1 MVKNSQKSWK
11 RYVFNRH
18 LIFIIIGLI
27 SVFLLIVNSMIFF
40 KNVDRHRYAEVS
52 IGGYYNDFLPTSE
65 LVKLSENL
73 PTNPDLNE
81 LKEIAKTISITL
93 IPAGRYLDFHE
104 NWLLWLIS
112 FVSEQVIGSGGRL
125 KSEQFIRP
133 HEYLSNRI
141 IYGGQGN
148 CSESAVVFRTF
159 LKEMGIKSREVGML
173 GHHVL
178 ELEYKNNWYLADAN
192 QGIIFPSDFD
202 LLGESEGK
210 YYLRKE
216 LENSNTCR
224 VDFKTYEQLVDN
236 LLWRTSS
243 SYIPK
248 MARIQYISIILVWFI
263 PFAAMLFAYLLLYK
277 KVFRNRKTVIGTII
291 SCILV
296 ASICYIYINLSER
309 KLKIGA
315 LLNRPDAQYELAF
328 ITHMR
333 GLTWYP
339 EDSRKLHNQAVLYLK
354 QASSQGHVDANI
366 QLGMIFY
373 KGFWSQTINLEES
386 KKWFNKA
393 ANLGSY
399 KALYFLGK
407 IYELENNEKAFDMYQ
422 SASPYIPEA
431 ALRLGILRNKGL
443 MK

>member
-1 MVKNSQKSWK
+1 MIEREQKLWK
-11 RYVFNRH
+11 RWVFNRH
-18 LIFIIIGLI
+18 LIFIIIGLM

-40 KNVDRHRYAEVS
+40 KDVDRHRYDEVS
-52 IGGYYNDFLPTSE
+52 MSGNSILPGYYNSILPTSE
-65 LVKLSENL
+65 LVRLSENL
-73 PTNPDLNE
+73 PANPDLDK
-81 LKEIAKTISITL
+81 LKDIAKTISKTL
-93 IPAGRYLDFHE
+93 IPTGRFLDFHE
-104 NWLLWLIS
+104 NWLLWLMS
-112 FVSEQVIGSGGRL
+112 FKI
-125 KSEQFIRP
+125 EQFIRP
-133 HEYLSNRI
+133 SEYLSNRI

-148 CSESAVVFRTF
+148 CSESTVVFRTF
-159 LKEMGIKSREVGML
+159 LKEMGIKSREVGLL

-210 YYLRKE
+210 YYLSKE

-224 VDFKTYEQLVDN
+224 IDAKRYGQLVDN

-243 SYIPK
+243 SYTSR
-248 MARIQYISIILVWFI
+248 MARIQYISVILVWFI
-263 PFAAMLFAYLLLYK
+263 PFAAIFFAYLFLYK
-277 KVFRNRKTVIGTII
+277 KVFWNRKIRIGII
-291 SCILV
+291 LSCILV
-296 ASICYIYINLSER
+296 ASICYIYINLSEI
-309 KLKIGA
+309 KLKIGS

-333 GLTWYP
+333 GLTWYQ
-339 EDSRKLHNQAVLYLK
+339 EDSKELYNQAVLYLK

-373 KGFWSQTINLEES
+373 KGFWSQRINLEES

-431 ALRLGILRNKGL
+431 ALRLSIMRNKGL